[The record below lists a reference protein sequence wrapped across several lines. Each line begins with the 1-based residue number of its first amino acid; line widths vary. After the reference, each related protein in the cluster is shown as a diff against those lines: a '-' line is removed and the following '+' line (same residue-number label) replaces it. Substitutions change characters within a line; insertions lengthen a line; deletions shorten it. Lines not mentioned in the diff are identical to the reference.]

1 MPNYQ
6 TNMYNKMRQ
15 QPNLVQKYEHAGIY
29 SITMNGVV
37 VYIGKSKNMLW
48 RIAQHYVGIRTL
60 SEHKY
65 RLIAEAQRQ
74 GYTANFH
81 VVCYAHSVRKADIEE
96 ELGEAEGYYIRKY
109 KPILNT
115 QIPNESN
122 WRKFTLNKEAAEM
135 TADEFIKAISNR

>member
-6 TNMYNKMRQ
+6 TNMYNRLRR

-29 SITMNGVV
+29 SITMNNCV

-48 RIAQHYVGIRTL
+48 RIAEHYVGIKTQ

-65 RLIAEAQRQ
+65 RLIAEAQKA
-74 GYTANFH
+74 GYSVNFH
-81 VVCYAHSVRKADIEE
+81 VVCYAHSVRKADIIEE
-96 ELGEAEGYYIRKY
+96 IGEAEGYYIRKF

-115 QIPNESN
+115 QIPKENN

-135 TADEFIKAISNR
+135 NVEQFLQLLSK